1 MRGKTALVTGST
13 VGLGLAISSELAA
26 QGCNVIMTGFGDPND
41 IEARRAAIEKDCSVR
56 VSYISA
62 DLRYPAEIARL
73 VEEGYNTF
81 GTIDILVNNA
91 VWRRTPTGE
100 SGRAPPTPPLSE
112 RYIENLPPA
121 QWDLELAINLSAP
134 FHLIRLT
141 MGGMRRSNWGRII
154 NISSTYGIGAVPGA
168 AGYVTTKT
176 AILGLTRVV
185 AMETSGTNI
194 TCNALCPSAVL
205 GETTTR
211 LINDIVVAQGVSY
224 EAATE
229 IYLAGRRRER
239 FVTTVPA
246 MIVFLCAETGKD
258 MTGAVIPM
266 DLGTTAG
273 LMGSN

>member
-121 QWDLELAINLSAP
+121 QWGLELAINLRP
-134 FHLIRLT
+134 DVR
-141 MGGMRRSNWGRII
+141 
-154 NISSTYGIGAVPGA
+154 
-168 AGYVTTKT
+168 
-176 AILGLTRVV
+176 
-185 AMETSGTNI
+185 
-194 TCNALCPSAVL
+194 
-205 GETTTR
+205 
-211 LINDIVVAQGVSY
+211 
-224 EAATE
+224 
-229 IYLAGRRRER
+229 
-239 FVTTVPA
+239 
-246 MIVFLCAETGKD
+246 
-258 MTGAVIPM
+258 
-266 DLGTTAG
+266 
-273 LMGSN
+273 

>member
-1 MRGKTALVTGST
+1 ML
-13 VGLGLAISSELAA
+13 LG
-26 QGCNVIMTGFGDPND
+26 M
-41 IEARRAAIEKDCSVR
+41 
-56 VSYISA
+56 
-62 DLRYPAEIARL
+62 LR
-73 VEEGYNTF
+73 
-81 GTIDILVNNA
+81 
-91 VWRRTPTGE
+91 
-100 SGRAPPTPPLSE
+100 
-112 RYIENLPPA
+112 
-121 QWDLELAINLSAP
+121 
-134 FHLIRLT
+134 
-141 MGGMRRSNWGRII
+141 
-154 NISSTYGIGAVPGA
+154 
-168 AGYVTTKT
+168 TKT
-176 AILGLTRVV
+176 AILGLTRAV
-185 AMETSGTNI
+185 AMETRGTNI

-211 LINDIVVAQGVSY
+211 LINEIVVAQGVSY